1 MSIQNS
7 KLLSD
12 EASIILQNA
21 SSLFETDLKKTVH
34 SLQNGLIES
43 KDIIEKHLLKIKAN
57 INSSL
62 VELRNVEA
70 KLTELN
76 SFVTFFLI

>member
-1 MSIQNS
+1 
-7 KLLSD
+7 LSD

-21 SSLFETDLKKTVH
+21 SNLFETDLNKTVH

-76 SFVTFFLI
+76 SFVIFLI